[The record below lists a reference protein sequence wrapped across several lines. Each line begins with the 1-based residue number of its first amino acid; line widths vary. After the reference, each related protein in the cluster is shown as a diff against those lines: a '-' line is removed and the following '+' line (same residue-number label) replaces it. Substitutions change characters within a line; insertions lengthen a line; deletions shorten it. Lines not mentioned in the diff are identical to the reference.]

1 MQGSSRQKIDLDGW
15 KMDYHLVQSKT
26 ARKVRVRVGIDGVE
40 VVQPGGKSRS
50 DVEVFLKSSSG
61 WIMNQLERV
70 KQLQL
75 VRKPVIRNAGT
86 ILYRGN
92 MTPVCVEKTVR
103 LGGMNKVIFEGG
115 KLIVVLGRQSN
126 TSATVSLENWL
137 RKQAKEEIG
146 KRIGCLTLKL
156 GKRPNKIFVMGQ
168 RTKWGNCSVLQNLS
182 FNWRLIMAPDF
193 VLRYL
198 VTHEVVHLK
207 VPDHSKK
214 FWLTVQSLCPE
225 MDRARQWL
233 VANGDR
239 MMMDIK
245 QILKVNLPFNPRVPI
260 GNRK

>member
-40 VVQPGGKSRS
+40 VVQPGGKSLS

-61 WIMNQLERV
+61 WIMNQLERI
-70 KQLQL
+70 KHLRL
-75 VRKPVIRNAGT
+75 VRKPVVRNAGT

-92 MTPVCVEKTVR
+92 MTPVCVERKVR
-103 LGGMNKVIFEGG
+103 RRGTNKVTFEGG
-115 KLIVVLGRQSN
+115 KLLIVLGSQSN
-126 TSATVSLENWL
+126 TPAAVSLENWL

-146 KRIGCLTLKL
+146 KMIERLTVKL
-156 GKRPNKIFVMGQ
+156 GTRPNKIFVMGQ

-193 VLRYL
+193 VLCYL
-198 VTHEVVHLK
+198 VTHEVVHLT

-239 MMMDIK
+239 MMMDIN
-245 QILKVNLPFNPRVPI
+245 QAF
-260 GNRK
+260 

>member
-1 MQGSSRQKIDLDGW
+1 MPGSSRQKINLDGR
-15 KMDYHLVQSKT
+15 KMDYSLVQSKT
-26 ARKVRVRVGIDGVE
+26 ARKVRVRVGIAGVE
-40 VVQPGGKSRS
+40 VVQPGGKSLT

-70 KQLQL
+70 KQLRL
-75 VRKPVIRNAGT
+75 VRKPMVKNAGT

-92 MTPVCVEKTVR
+92 MTPVCVDKKTR
-103 LGGMNKVIFEGG
+103 RNGTNKVIFEGG
-115 KLIVVLGRQSN
+115 KLVIILGSQSN
-126 TSATVSLENWL
+126 TPAAISLENWL
-137 RKQAKEEIG
+137 RKLAKEEIR
-146 KRIGCLTLKL
+146 KRIDFLTAKL
-156 GKRPNKIFVMGQ
+156 GKQPNKIFIMGQ

-233 VANGDR
+233 VANSDR
-239 MMMDIK
+239 MMVDM
-245 QILKVNLPFNPRVPI
+245 QRLV
-260 GNRK
+260 

>member
-1 MQGSSRQKIDLDGW
+1 MQGSSRQKIDLDGCRI
-15 KMDYHLVQSKT
+15 DYSLVQSKT
-26 ARKVRVRVGIDGVE
+26 ARKVRVRVGLDGIE
-40 VVQPGGKSRS
+40 VVQPGGKSLS
-50 DVEVFLKSSSG
+50 DVEVFLKSSTV

-70 KQLQL
+70 KRLRL
-75 VRKPVIRNAGT
+75 VRKPIVRNTGT

-92 MTPVCVEKTVR
+92 MTPVCVDKKARRRGT
-103 LGGMNKVIFEGG
+103 NKVSFEGG
-115 KLIVVLGRQSN
+115 KLVIILGSQSN
-126 TSATVSLENWL
+126 TPAAVSLENWL

-146 KRIGCLTLKL
+146 KRIECLTVKL

-182 FNWRLIMAPDF
+182 FNWRLIMAPDH

-233 VANGDR
+233 VANSGQL
-239 MMMDIK
+239 MTDIK
-245 QILKVNLPFNPRVPI
+245 QF
-260 GNRK
+260 